1 MKALY
6 ITSVEPFSGKTAL
19 CLALGR
25 HLITKGSS
33 VSYLKPMST
42 QPWRTPDGELADED
56 AAFVN
61 SSLDLRVDPS
71 SLSPV
76 IVTGER
82 LRERLK
88 DSSGEHLLDR
98 VREAAMEISQDKDV
112 LLLEGGASLREG
124 YAMGL
129 SNLKVAQT
137 LGSPVVVLVRYHGE
151 MGLVDD
157 ALTAQFRLG
166 DQLHGVIFNHIPE
179 AARAFVDEF
188 ARPFLERQGIEVL
201 GSLPSVPRLSAL
213 SIGELVELLDA
224 QVLTKDPDLAA
235 LAETFTVGAMN
246 AEAALSRFRRQLNK
260 AVITGGD
267 RTDIQLAAL
276 ETSTVCLILT
286 GNLQPSPL
294 ILDQAEKLAVPV
306 LLVATN
312 TMETVEQVER
322 SYGKTRLGHRE
333 KLERFQALVEENLH
347 LESIYQALAV
357 GG

>member
-25 HLITKGSS
+25 HLKALGAS
-33 VSYLKPMST
+33 VAYLKPMST
-42 QPWRTPDGELADED
+42 QPWRTLEGQLADED

-61 SSLDLRVDPS
+61 SSLELGVDPA

-82 LRERLK
+82 LRERLR
-88 DSSGEHLLDR
+88 DDSGEHLLDQ
-98 VREAAMEISQDKDV
+98 VRHAAAEIGEGKDV

-166 DQLHGVIFNHIPE
+166 EQLHGVIFNHIPDE
-179 AARAFVDEF
+179 ARTFVQQF
-188 ARPFLERQGIEVL
+188 AEPFLERQGIDVL

-213 SIGELVELLDA
+213 SIGELIDLLDA
-224 QVLTKDPDLAA
+224 RVLTEGVDLEA

-276 ETSTVCLILT
+276 ETSTVGLILT

-294 ILDQAEKLAVPV
+294 ILDQAEKLGVPV

-322 SYGKTRLGHRE
+322 SYGKTRLGHTE
-333 KLERFQALVEENLH
+333 KLERFQKLVEENLD
-347 LESIYQALAV
+347 LDSIYEVLAV
-357 GG
+357 DG